1 MSNLEPIY
9 LLHQYVLNL
18 QDCASASL
26 TLSDIVEGSKVA
38 KVRGGSPW
46 RLQFTSKEWEHGS
59 TSTWLCGRI
68 LTITG

>member
-18 QDCASASL
+18 QDCVSASL

-38 KVRGGSPW
+38 KVRGDSP
-46 RLQFTSKEWEHGS
+46 
-59 TSTWLCGRI
+59 
-68 LTITG
+68 

>member
-26 TLSDIVEGSKVA
+26 TLSDIVEGSKVP
-38 KVRGGSPW
+38 KVIRGDSPW
-46 RLQFTSKEWEHGS
+46 RL
-59 TSTWLCGRI
+59 
-68 LTITG
+68 